1 MSKSWNR
8 METWLGLIV
17 LVVGGVLAFIAG
29 LHVYVTSTAETLH
42 PDPQRVPSA
51 SAVTPDPQWTT
62 AVARGR
68 EIMRAGIATRNLP
81 GLSVAVGVGDAIVW
95 AEGFGWAD
103 LEDRTPVT
111 PATQFRL
118 GDTSIALTSAA
129 AGLLLED
136 QRLALDRRVQE
147 YVPEFPAKQWPVTL
161 GQVMGHLAGVPRAEG
176 DEESLDESCNRT
188 VDGLTRFADSGLRFE
203 PGTQFMYSQYGWIL
217 VSAAIERAASESFHA
232 FMRTR
237 VFEPLAMAATRE
249 DAPRG
254 RVQHRATPYFPR
266 YSSDPR
272 YGLHPMREGSY
283 ACFSGAGA
291 FISTPSDMVRF
302 GLAITNGTLLRPA
315 TVRLLQTS
323 QTLRDGTRTGY
334 GLGWKI
340 ETVDLAGTPTTVV
353 GHDGRLLGGTAVS
366 FLTVPD
372 RRLVVAVMSNIA
384 YADPASLAVDVAQA
398 FAGQATTA
406 SQP

>member
-1 MSKSWNR
+1 MSKRWNR
-8 METWLGLIV
+8 SETWLGLVV
-17 LVVGGVLAFIAG
+17 LLVGGVLAFIAG

-51 SAVTPDPQWTT
+51 AAATPAPQWTT

-68 EIMRAGIATRNLP
+68 QIMRDGIAARNLP

-111 PATQFRL
+111 PATRFRL
-118 GDTSIALTSAA
+118 GDASIPLTSAA

-136 QRLALDRRVQE
+136 DRLTLDRRVQD
-147 YVPEFPAKQWPVTL
+147 YVPEFPEKPWPVTL

-176 DEESLDESCNRT
+176 DEESLNESCNRT
-188 VDGLTRFADSGLRFE
+188 VDGLARFADIGLRFE
-203 PGTQFMYSQYGWIL
+203 PGTQFMYSQYSWIL
-217 VSAAIERAASESFHA
+217 VSAAIERAANESFHA

-237 VFEPLAMAATRE
+237 VFEPLAMDATRE

-254 RVQHRATPYFPR
+254 GVQQRATPYFPR

-272 YGLHPMREGSY
+272 YGLHLMREGSY
-283 ACFSGAGA
+283 ACFAGAGA

-315 TVRLLQTS
+315 TIRLLQTP
-323 QTLRDGTRTGY
+323 QTLRDGTTTGY

-340 ETVDLAGTPTTVV
+340 ETVTLAGTPTTVV

-366 FLTVPD
+366 LLTVPD

-384 YADPASLAVDVAQA
+384 YADPTSLAVDVAQA
-398 FAGQATTA
+398 FAGQAAT
-406 SQP
+406 SPHP